1 MTRMNAAANR
11 WKHLAFYN
19 LGLRNHTVLYRCCN
33 ITVSSHRAIEQKAS
47 HIFSE
52 VDKFVNICS

>member
-1 MTRMNAAANR
+1 MTRINAAENR
-11 WKHLAFYN
+11 WKLLTFYN

-33 ITVSSHRAIEQKAS
+33 ITGSSHRAIEQKAS
-47 HIFSE
+47 HILSD

>member
-11 WKHLAFYN
+11 WKLLAFYN

-33 ITVSSHRAIEQKAS
+33 ITGSSHRAIEQKTS
-47 HIFSE
+47 HIFSD
-52 VDKFVNICS
+52 VGINL